1 MLKCYKKENYADDAW
16 ADYLVV
22 DSDRIF
28 GFDYFGEF
36 DAWTAQDD
44 IDNVKLQIE
53 DSNHYQLCSNK
64 EILEQKAAWQLPPTV
79 IAALKMEWK

>member
-1 MLKCYKKENYADDAW
+1 MIKCYKKENYDDAW

-28 GFDYFGEF
+28 GFDYFGDF
-36 DAWTAQDD
+36 DAWSAQDD
-44 IDNVKLQIE
+44 INGIKLQIE
-53 DSNHYQLCSNK
+53 DGHYQLCSNQ

-79 IAALKMEWK
+79 IAALKMGWK

>member
-1 MLKCYKKENYADDAW
+1 MIKCYKKENYADAW

-28 GFDYFGEF
+28 GFDCLGEF
-36 DAWTAQDD
+36 STWTAQDD
-44 IDNVKLQIE
+44 IE
-53 DSNHYQLCSNK
+53 DIKIQLENGIYQLCSNQ